1 MKFKS
6 IDTFIDDLFLI
17 ETDNIINDSRG
28 MFARLFCL
36 NELNEIIGKRVIK
49 QINISKT
56 LERGSIRGMHFQKP
70 PMSEMKLVRCLKGE
84 VWDVAIDLRV
94 QSKTYLKYYATK
106 LSEEN
111 MRMLVIPEGFAHGF
125 QTLKDNTELLYL
137 HTEIYS
143 PELESGIRFD
153 DPAVEIDWPMSPTN
167 LSKRDINHVLIDK
180 NFEGINNEM

>member
-1 MKFKS
+1 
-6 IDTFIDDLFLI
+6 
-17 ETDNIINDSRG
+17 
-28 MFARLFCL
+28 
-36 NELNEIIGKRVIK
+36 
-49 QINISKT
+49 
-56 LERGSIRGMHFQKP
+56 MHYQRP

-180 NFEGINNEM
+180 NFKGINNEM